1 MKHRASI
8 ETHVPSGTHCKQ
20 LCMCC
25 QLYSYIDVVDGVDD
39 SADVSTKLTLIPSV
53 QIRISLTSV
62 KDIFNY

>member
-8 ETHVPSGTHCKQ
+8 ETHVPSGIHCKQ

-25 QLYSYIDVVDGVDD
+25 QLYSYIDDVDGVDD
-39 SADVSTKLTLIPSV
+39 SADSNNDS
-53 QIRISLTSV
+53 ISANQKTLTSV